1 MNSTEQMASN
11 SRFRVVVIGGGISGL
26 AAAFHLRELA
36 ALRKLSLD
44 VTLVEQ
50 STRVGSALQTI
61 RKDGFIAETGVDSFL
76 SEKPWALALANRL
89 HLDSELIG
97 TDERFRTASVV
108 RAGGLVAVPEGFA
121 LLAPTRLGSFIKTPL
136 FSLRGKLRIALEL
149 LIPRKPDEEDES
161 LAAFVIR
168 RFGRETFDRIAQP
181 LAGGIHTGDPNRLS
195 IQATMPRFPEMERRY
210 GSVIR
215 GLWSARKI
223 RAQQTGGASAT
234 RWGPFVSFR
243 DGVQTLVDA
252 LAARLTGCIRFG
264 AEAVALTRSTDGAG
278 WRVDLRDGYLQADAV
293 ICAAPAFAAARLL
306 RPHEPVLAARLDGI
320 SYGSVVTVNM
330 AFSERDFTRLPQS
343 LGFVVPIVE
352 RRKIIAATFSSLKF
366 SGRAPEGAI
375 MTRAFIGGTLHEQ
388 MMQLDDAAMVTVVR
402 EEFRDL
408 LGVTAEPR
416 WTYVRRWPDSMPQYL
431 VGHLDRVAEIK
442 RRLARLAG
450 VSVAGSAY
458 DGVGVPDCVHSGEQ
472 AAEAVFSY
480 LTSSFSRR
488 QVEPSA
494 EKFEG
499 SSQA

>member
-1 MNSTEQMASN
+1 M
-11 SRFRVVVIGGGISGL
+11 
-26 AAAFHLRELA
+26 
-36 ALRKLSLD
+36 
-44 VTLVEQ
+44 
-50 STRVGSALQTI
+50 
-61 RKDGFIAETGVDSFL
+61 
-76 SEKPWALALANRL
+76 
-89 HLDSELIG
+89 
-97 TDERFRTASVV
+97 
-108 RAGGLVAVPEGFA
+108 
-121 LLAPTRLGSFIKTPL
+121 
-136 FSLRGKLRIALEL
+136 
-149 LIPRKPDEEDES
+149 
-161 LAAFVIR
+161 
-168 RFGRETFDRIAQP
+168 
-181 LAGGIHTGDPNRLS
+181 
-195 IQATMPRFPEMERRY
+195 
-210 GSVIR
+210 
-215 GLWSARKI
+215 
-223 RAQQTGGASAT
+223 
-234 RWGPFVSFR
+234 
-243 DGVQTLVDA
+243 
-252 LAARLTGCIRFG
+252 
-264 AEAVALTRSTDGAG
+264 
-278 WRVDLRDGYLQADAV
+278 
-293 ICAAPAFAAARLL
+293 
-306 RPHEPVLAARLDGI
+306 LAARLDGI

-330 AFSERDFTRLPQS
+330 AFSERDLTRLPQS